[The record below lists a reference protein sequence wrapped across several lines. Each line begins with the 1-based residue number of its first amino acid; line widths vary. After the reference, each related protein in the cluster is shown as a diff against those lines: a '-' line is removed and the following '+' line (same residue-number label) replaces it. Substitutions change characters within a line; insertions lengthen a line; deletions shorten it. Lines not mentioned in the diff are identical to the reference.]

1 MPNQRLLEVLQ
12 CFTAEE
18 QKRLKLFVASAYH
31 NKKYNRTKVTGLLD
45 HLLSIDLS
53 EDLSFDKQALNH
65 LFFPE
70 KPFRENE
77 KNPIDSLASDLYS
90 LVCRFILLE
99 KESEDWDKGTEA
111 LAMAHFFRRNNRESR
126 FWQMIKQARDFLVKQ
141 KRKDRSIFFKM
152 WLLEEEI
159 GAFQSIFNTYND
171 DSNLVNTNNA
181 LDRFYTVAK
190 FEKAAALLFQKNL
203 GRIEAKNSLLLS
215 EFLVEI
221 FQDYEEIHT
230 PLSEGNYLLMRIL
243 KSPDDDDLLHE
254 FIQKAKKHRAEMPIW
269 RYRNLMAYYRY
280 FIGRKY
286 QLAPSDEK
294 LRQLFELYK
303 EHLEQ
308 GFFHLRYKKHLMPG
322 SLKLM
327 TNIAIKVGA
336 TDWAKQLLKK
346 YPPAKIAGTR
356 YPAEAHS
363 LCEADVFFAE
373 GDYEKASQ
381 CLTYRNFEN
390 VNYSILADILLIKI
404 YYTTDHVLLENRIAA
419 LSRKVRRSK
428 LTQNAKQQY
437 LNFLRI
443 VNLLLKNRFT
453 KPAAELSKISTQ
465 IDELSPMVERE
476 WLRKTLADI

>member
-1 MPNQRLLEVLQ
+1 
-12 CFTAEE
+12 
-18 QKRLKLFVASAYH
+18 
-31 NKKYNRTKVTGLLD
+31 
-45 HLLSIDLS
+45 
-53 EDLSFDKQALNH
+53 
-65 LFFPE
+65 
-70 KPFRENE
+70 
-77 KNPIDSLASDLYS
+77 
-90 LVCRFILLE
+90 
-99 KESEDWDKGTEA
+99 
-111 LAMAHFFRRNNRESR
+111 
-126 FWQMIKQARDFLVKQ
+126 
-141 KRKDRSIFFKM
+141 
-152 WLLEEEI
+152 
-159 GAFQSIFNTYND
+159 
-171 DSNLVNTNNA
+171 
-181 LDRFYTVAK
+181 
-190 FEKAAALLFQKNL
+190 
-203 GRIEAKNSLLLS
+203 
-215 EFLVEI
+215 
-221 FQDYEEIHT
+221 
-230 PLSEGNYLLMRIL
+230 
-243 KSPDDDDLLHE
+243 
-254 FIQKAKKHRAEMPIW
+254 MPIW